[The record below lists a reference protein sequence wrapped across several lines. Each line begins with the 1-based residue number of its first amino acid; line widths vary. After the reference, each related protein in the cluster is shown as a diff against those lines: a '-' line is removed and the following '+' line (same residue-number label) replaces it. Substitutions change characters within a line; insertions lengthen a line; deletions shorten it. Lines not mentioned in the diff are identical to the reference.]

1 MNWYFYSGSDRK
13 RCFLSCTAHRSV
25 ERTWS
30 NIQATFWFGQRTYR
44 LWLSLVND
52 EVLRHS
58 LSHLHKFTRTKS
70 FSQQID
76 YLLTLCR
83 FYGRNERL
91 TKRLKVGVMRFH
103 PWCQPGSSSLFV
115 KKKRRKTSLNNNY
128 VTSFFIRSTV
138 FFIFEFMISVR
149 YNLTFGN
156 NLSFWIAWKWKWDYF
171 RTSYNA

>member
-1 MNWYFYSGSDRK
+1 MKKIIKKIMNWYFYSGSDQK
-13 RCFLSCTAHRSV
+13 RCFLSCTAHRLV

-30 NIQATFWFGQRTYR
+30 NIQATIWFGQRTYQ

-58 LSHLHKFTRTKS
+58 LFHLHKFTRTKS

-91 TKRLKVGVMRFH
+91 TKRLKVGVMKFH
-103 PWCQPGSSSLFV
+103 PWCQPGVVHYLFLKMV
-115 KKKRRKTSLNNNY
+115 ED
-128 VTSFFIRSTV
+128 
-138 FFIFEFMISVR
+138 EF
-149 YNLTFGN
+149 
-156 NLSFWIAWKWKWDYF
+156 KQ
-171 RTSYNA
+171 